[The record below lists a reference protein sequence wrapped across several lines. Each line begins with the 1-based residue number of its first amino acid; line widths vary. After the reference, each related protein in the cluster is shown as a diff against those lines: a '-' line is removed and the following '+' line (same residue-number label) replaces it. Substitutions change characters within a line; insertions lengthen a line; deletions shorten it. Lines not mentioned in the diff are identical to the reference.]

1 MPKFF
6 GNFRI
11 KSIEL
16 NKVRNYLLYAV
27 GEIVLVAIGI
37 LLALQVSNWNEER
50 NKEELRQ
57 GYYKNL
63 LHDLTRDT
71 VMIFERSAAWKKVLS
86 EYESFKQYS
95 KSQSNLDSLLAKAD
109 KLQVRANLFAN
120 FNNKTYETLLSAS
133 DIKLMND
140 SVNSLLKEL
149 NRMQVS
155 YLKNQEY
162 DVEATKFFILEEGK
176 LYCEKAFSSLADEA
190 KLLLN
195 EGADKRKVL
204 LLRDKRIFWSKRL
217 YEACLNNS
225 SKIKSMEIK
234 LIKLIKQLQ
243 KE

>member
-6 GNFRI
+6 RNIRI

-16 NKVRNYLLYAV
+16 SKVKNYLLYAV
-27 GEIVLVAIGI
+27 GEIILVAIGI
-37 LLALQVSNWNEER
+37 LLALQVSNWNEES

-57 GYYKNL
+57 GYYKDL
-63 LHDLTRDT
+63 LYDLTRDT
-71 VMIFERSAAWKKVLS
+71 VMIYERSAIWKKELS
-86 EYESFKQYS
+86 EFESFKKYS

-109 KLQVRANLFAN
+109 KLQARSNLFAN

-162 DVEATKFFILEEGK
+162 EMEAATFFMLEEGK
-176 LYCEKAFSSLADEA
+176 FYREKAFSSLADETQA
-190 KLLLN
+190 ILN
-195 EGADKRKVL
+195 EGVDKRKVL
-204 LLRDKRIFWSKRL
+204 LLRDKRIFWKKVL
-217 YEACLNNS
+217 YEGNLNRS

-243 KE
+243 TK